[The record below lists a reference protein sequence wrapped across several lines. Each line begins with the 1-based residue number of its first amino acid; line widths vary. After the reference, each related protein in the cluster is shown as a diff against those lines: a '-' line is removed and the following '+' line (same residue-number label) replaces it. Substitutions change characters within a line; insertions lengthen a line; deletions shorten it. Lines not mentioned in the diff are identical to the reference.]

1 MSQPNQAATPRPP
14 ALDVQAQLAAQQDQ
28 IDDLVAIV
36 KAQQDTIDQLVR
48 DRTATRTS
56 GAPSGPTNTGAPR
69 PVTTPRFGP
78 SAPRRS

>member
-1 MSQPNQAATPRPP
+1 MSQPNEAATPRPP

-28 IDDLVAIV
+28 LDDLYAIV

-48 DRTATRTS
+48 ERAGQRSAPSAPASS
-56 GAPSGPTNTGAPR
+56 GASG